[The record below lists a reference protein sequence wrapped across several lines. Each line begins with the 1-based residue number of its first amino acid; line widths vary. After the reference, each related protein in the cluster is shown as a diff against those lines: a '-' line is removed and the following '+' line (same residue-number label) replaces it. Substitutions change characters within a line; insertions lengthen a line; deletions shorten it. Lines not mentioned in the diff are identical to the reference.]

1 MGGVAVGLGSVA
13 KARLSPRNGS
23 RRRERRV
30 RNIGDDS
37 SGKGGGGESLEI
49 DLKAIVGEV
58 DVGGEGGVAF
68 GVESA
73 VSEVGEPGALGFDVL
88 SDFDG
93 LGDGE
98 VGGVRFFA
106 EAIDDEDGDITDKI
120 ADGWGDGG
128 AIGEVDGAG
137 APRAVESES
146 RGGDTAVRDGERN
159 KSGGADGEGSGDGM
173 RFGTD
178 VGGAAVVEIEGV
190 VEGFFE
196 SGESIGIGI
205 EGDAVTIFDGVG
217 AEIVEAGDMIGVA
230 VGIED
235 GIEAGN
241 GGAEGL
247 GSEIGRGIDDDAEVF
262 VFEPDGG
269 AESAVAGVGGG
280 TDAAVAGEHGNALRS
295 SCAEESESHGE
306 EWRWDDFWSSRIYE
320 FRDWVAL

>member
-1 MGGVAVGLGSVA
+1 M
-13 KARLSPRNGS
+13 
-23 RRRERRV
+23 
-30 RNIGDDS
+30 RNIGNDS

-120 ADGWGDGG
+120 ADGRGDGG
-128 AIGEVDGAG
+128 AIGEIDSAG
-137 APRAVESES
+137 AARAVDSES
-146 RGGDTAVRDGERN
+146 RGGDATVRDGERN
-159 KSGGADGEGSGDGM
+159 KSGGADGERAGDGVC
-173 RFGTD
+173 FGAD
-178 VGGAAVVEIEGV
+178 VGGATYFEIESV

-196 SGESIGIGI
+196 AGESEGIGV
-205 EGDAVTIFDGVG
+205 ERDAVTIFDGVG

>member
-1 MGGVAVGLGSVA
+1 MAGSWPAA
-13 KARLSPRNGS
+13 KARLRARDGN
-23 RRRERRV
+23 RRTERKV
-30 RNIGDDS
+30 RNIGDES
-37 SGKGGGGESLEI
+37 NGKGGGGESLEI
-49 DLKAIVGEV
+49 DLKTIVGEV
-58 DVGGEGGVAF
+58 DIGGEGGVAL
-68 GVESA
+68 GVEGA
-73 VSEVGEPGALGFDVL
+73 VGEVGEPGALGFDVL

-106 EAIDDEDGDITDKI
+106 EAIDDEDGDMTDKI

-137 APRAVESES
+137 AARAVESES

-159 KSGGADGEGSGDGM
+159 KSGGADSERAGDGVCF
-173 RFGTD
+173 RAD
-178 VGGAAVVEIEGV
+178 VGGATYFEIESV

-196 SGESIGIGI
+196 AGESEGIGV

-295 SCAEESESHGE
+295 SCAEESESHRE
-306 EWRWDDFWSSRIYE
+306 EWR
-320 FRDWVAL
+320 

>member
-1 MGGVAVGLGSVA
+1 V
-13 KARLSPRNGS
+13 
-23 RRRERRV
+23 RRV
-30 RNIGDDS
+30 RNIVDES

-58 DVGGEGGVAF
+58 DIGREGGVAL
-68 GVESA
+68 GVEGA
-73 VSEVGEPGALGFDVL
+73 VGEVGEPGALGFDIL

-128 AIGEVDGAG
+128 AIGEIDGAG
-137 APRAVESES
+137 AARAVDSES
-146 RGGDTAVRDGERN
+146 RGGDAAVRDGERN
-159 KSGGADGEGSGDGM
+159 KSDGAEGEGSSDGV
-173 RFGTD
+173 RFGAD
-178 VGGAAVVEIEGV
+178 VGGVAVVEIESV
-190 VEGFFE
+190 VKSFVE
-196 SGESIGIGI
+196 SGESVGIGI
-205 EGDAVTIFDGVG
+205 EGDSVAIFDGVG

-230 VGIED
+230 VGIDD

-262 VFEPDGG
+262 VFEPNGG

-280 TDAAVAGEHGNALRS
+280 TDAAVASEHGNALRS
-295 SCAEESESHGE
+295 SCAE
-306 EWRWDDFWSSRIYE
+306 
-320 FRDWVAL
+320 